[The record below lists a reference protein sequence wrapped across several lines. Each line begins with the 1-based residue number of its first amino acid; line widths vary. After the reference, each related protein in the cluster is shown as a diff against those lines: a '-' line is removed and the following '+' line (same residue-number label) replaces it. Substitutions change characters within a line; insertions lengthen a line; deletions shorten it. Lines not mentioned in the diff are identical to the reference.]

1 MMREKRSGQC
11 RVSGTAESAG
21 DERGIR
27 DHNDPVDTTGLPS
40 LDDALSGILAGDNI
54 VWHVDRIQD
63 YRAFVTPYA
72 EAAVRDRRRLV
83 YFRFARHEPLLPD
96 DFPCERHTLRPED
109 GFEVFIHRIH
119 HVIGD
124 AGFGAY
130 YVFDCLSDL
139 ATDWYSDAMLGN
151 FFMLTCPYL
160 YQLET
165 IAYFGLL
172 RRHHSRHATEP
183 VQSTTQLF
191 LDVFHADAGL
201 YVRPVK
207 TQFRFTPTIHL
218 LHVWKTHD
226 VFEVVRSSAVIAAV
240 LSNAGPDWAK
250 DEMYGEDVLRRAEEM
265 VSNPEAAD
273 RVYTAQDRLA
283 VWRQLVRMVVT
294 RDDAIMPLVK
304 KYLTIADLLNI
315 RNRMVGTGLIGG
327 KTVGLL
333 VSRNIV
339 AAEATDVEA
348 KLEPHD
354 SFYIGADV
362 FYTFLVRNGLWTYR
376 EKQHSPE
383 TFLEGVDE
391 ARAKIVAGNFPDYVL
406 RQFEEML
413 DYFGQYPVIV
423 RSSSLLEDNYGN
435 AFAGKY
441 ASVFCA
447 NQGTRETRLAAFLEA
462 VRTVYAS
469 TMSREALNYRARH
482 KLLERDEQM
491 ALLVMRV
498 TGVLQSRTFY
508 PHLAGVGFSYNPFVW
523 SKEIDPHAGVVRL
536 VYGLGTRAVDRVDD
550 DYTRVVALNAP
561 LRRPEPDFE
570 EVCRHSQ
577 RKVDFIDLEADALRS
592 GYFDDLLDDACEVP
606 IDLFTSLD
614 EQAQRDGHVHRI
626 LTFERLLTETG
637 FITDMRQLLKTL
649 ETAYK
654 RPVDV
659 EFAVN
664 FLDEQTYRINLL
676 QCRPLQV
683 QGTHNPNVPKLGMS
697 PKEALLTT
705 KGAVVGHSR
714 VTRLD
719 WVLFVHPDRYGALP
733 ENTRHA
739 VARAI
744 GEINRALGKRGGTVL
759 AVGPGRWGTHMA
771 SLGVPVAFSEINHV
785 SALCELAQMHAFL
798 TPDISLGTH
807 FFGELVEMNMIYFAL
822 FPGRQGNRLDT
833 ARIEAAT
840 NHLSQLVAKQPK
852 AVAAVLHVVRADEL
866 EPDGLWLV
874 ADAPEQQVIVARR
887 AME

>member
-1 MMREKRSGQC
+1 MVRDIRE
-11 RVSGTAESAG
+11 
-21 DERGIR
+21 
-27 DHNDPVDTTGLPS
+27 HNEPIDTTGLPS
-40 LDDALSGILAGDNI
+40 LDDSLSGILAGDNI
-54 VWHVDRIQD
+54 VWHVERIED
-63 YRAFVTPYA
+63 YQSFVTPYVQ
-72 EAAVRDRRRLV
+72 AAVRDQRKLV

-96 DFPCERHTLRPED
+96 DFPCERHTLNPED

-119 HVIGD
+119 QVIGE

-160 YQLET
+160 YKLET

-191 LDVFHADAGL
+191 IDIFHANDKL

-207 TQFRFTPTIHL
+207 TQFRYTPTIHL
-218 LHVWKTHD
+218 LHVWKEED
-226 VFEVVRSSAVIAAV
+226 VFEVVRSSAVIAEV
-240 LSNAGPDWAK
+240 LSNAGPDWAA
-250 DEMYGEDVLRRAEEM
+250 DETYGEEILRHAEEM
-265 VSNPEAAD
+265 VSHPESPQAYSEEQRHD
-273 RVYTAQDRLA
+273 

-294 RDDAIMPLVK
+294 RDDAIMPLVRE
-304 KYLTIADLLNI
+304 YLSISDLLDI
-315 RNRMVGTGLIGG
+315 RGRMVGTGLIGG
-327 KTVGLL
+327 KTVGML
-333 VSRNIV
+333 VARNIV
-339 AAEATDVEA
+339 ARDASQVGSR
-348 KLEPHD
+348 LEPHD

-362 FYTFLVRNGLWTYR
+362 FYTFLVRNGLWPYR
-376 EKQHSPE
+376 EQQHSPE

-391 ARAKIVAGNFPDYVL
+391 ARTKILAGTFPDYVL
-406 RQFEEML
+406 RQFEELL

-441 ASVFCA
+441 ESVFCA
-447 NQGTRETRLAAFLEA
+447 NQGPRETRLAAFLEA
-462 VRTVYAS
+462 VLTVYAS

-482 KLLERDEQM
+482 NLLERDEQM

-498 TGVLQSRTFY
+498 TGVLQSHTFY

-523 SKEIDPHAGVVRL
+523 SKEIDPTAGVLRL

-561 LRRPEPDFE
+561 LRRPESDFQ
-570 EVCRHSQ
+570 EVCSHSQ
-577 RKVDFIDLEADALRS
+577 RKVDFIDLEADTLRS
-592 GYFDDLLDDACEVP
+592 GYFEDLLKDARDVP
-606 IDLFTSLD
+606 LDLFTSYE
-614 EQAQRDGHVHRI
+614 EQSMMQGQTHRI
-626 LTFERLLTETG
+626 LTFDKLLTTTE
-637 FITDMRQLLKTL
+637 FVDDMRQLLKSL
-649 ETAYK
+649 ATAYD

-664 FLDEQTYRINLL
+664 FLDHQTYRINLL

-683 QGTHNPNVPKLGMS
+683 QGTHNPNVPKLHVA
-697 PKEALLTT
+697 PEQALLMS

-719 WVLFVHPDRYGALP
+719 WILSVNPERYGALP

-744 GEINRALGKRGGTVL
+744 GEINRVFGKLGGTVL
-759 AVGPGRWGTHMA
+759 AIGPGRWGTHMA
-771 SLGVPVAFSEINHV
+771 SLGVPVSFSEINHV
-785 SALCELAQMHAFL
+785 SALCEVAQMHAYL

-807 FFGELVEMNMIYFAL
+807 FFGELVELNMLYFAL
-822 FPGRQGNRLDT
+822 FPDRTENRFNHERLET
-833 ARIEAAT
+833 AKDCLPEWVPE
-840 NHLSQLVAKQPK
+840 LPE
-852 AVAAVLHVVRADEL
+852 AVAPILRVVRADEV
-866 EPDGLWLV
+866 EPEGLWLV
-874 ADAPEQQVIVARR
+874 ANAPEQVVA
-887 AME
+887 A